1 MHTTSSSSVEPVGRV
16 PARIDTVARSARWT
30 CIAAA
35 LAACGGAHAQ
45 SAPTMQPAVGTWTL
59 GVEALAMWQ
68 KGSPTP
74 PQLDRKQETA
84 LKLFIVMARSLN
96 AVTAHVNADD
106 MERHGITPT
115 EFAILEALYH
125 KGPLLLG
132 EVQRKILVTSGG
144 ITYLVDRLVEK
155 GLVKR
160 EQCAE
165 DRRARYAVLTPA
177 GQALIKK
184 IFPAHAARIEQAMSG
199 LTQAEQR
206 EVTTLLRKLGL
217 AAAGLGPGDEE
228 DDR

>member
-1 MHTTSSSSVEPVGRV
+1 MKSPTTSQRTPK
-16 PARIDTVARSARWT
+16 
-30 CIAAA
+30 
-35 LAACGGAHAQ
+35 GA
-45 SAPTMQPAVGTWTL
+45 STPT
-59 GVEALAMWQ
+59 
-68 KGSPTP
+68 
-74 PQLDRKQETA
+74 LDRKQDTA
-84 LKLFIVMARSLN
+84 LKLLVVMARAFN
-96 AVTAHVNADD
+96 AVTEFVGKED
-106 MERHGITPT
+106 MDRHGITPT

-160 EQCAE
+160 EQCSE

-177 GQALIKK
+177 GQALIRK

-206 EVTTLLRKLGL
+206 EATALLRKLGL
-217 AAAGLGPGDEE
+217 AAASLSGEGEEE
-228 DDR
+228 DDDR